1 MFVLEGVIKK
11 LVGNGAAGYADGELG
26 SAMFHQPKNFAI
38 DYNGNIYVA
47 DRSNHV
53 IRKISKSGD
62 C

>member
-1 MFVLEGVIKK
+1 MIKK

-26 SAMFHQPKNFAI
+26 SAMFHQPRNFAI